1 VRIALNSK
9 LDTQG
14 KQLLPWKPFSNGKQ
28 FGLLHLPTSTIIE
41 VEKRVYDSFYPLQ
54 NTPLENTTSLSNPQ
68 AEVESFLREAHA
80 TLGPGTPMGKEP
92 VNIVSIALNV
102 EESCNLRCTYCY
114 AGDGNYGHDS
124 TMHTSLALEAVK
136 SLSAGKK
143 RFHIAFFGGE
153 PLLNFP
159 LIKDVVAWCEANQE
173 TKYTFGMTTN
183 ATLLNTTQLK
193 FLKDHSVSIKISYDG
208 DKAQAKQRLMMDKKN
223 NAAELVKKKMFKFRS
238 ELEELNMSI
247 RATFSKNAVH
257 DFADSIEGILSDF
270 EAKISYSKV
279 ASSDPEQSI
288 DEDDVE
294 VLGEALSRIVHGLLE
309 KKEFAKLLR
318 IANISASL
326 RIIHRGYVNRMTCGA
341 GIGYMSVST
350 KGEYFLCHR
359 FTESQEEKIGDVKS
373 GLDLKK
379 LEQFQ
384 EYRAGNHAPCNT
396 CWMQKYCRGGCFQ
409 ENKLKH
415 GSWFE
420 PSVIFCRLQE
430 IELELALQ
438 AYLAIKAEEPKLL
451 ESL

>member
-1 VRIALNSK
+1 MRFPLQDK
-9 LDTQG
+9 LWNPG
-14 KQLLPWKPFSNGKQ
+14 SQLLPWKPFSNGKQ
-28 FGLLHLPTSTIIE
+28 YGLLHLPTSTIIQ
-41 VEKRVYDSFYPLQ
+41 VEKSIFESFEPMEPSGVPR
-54 NTPLENTTSLSNPQ
+54 TIPLEV
-68 AEVESFLREAHA
+68 ASFLQRAHEA
-80 TLGPGTPMGKEP
+80 LGPGTPLTKEP
-92 VNIVSIALNV
+92 INIVSIALNV

-124 TMHTSLALEAVK
+124 TMHSDLAIKAVE
-136 SLSAGKK
+136 SLSKGKK

-159 LIKDVVAWCEANQE
+159 LIKEVVAWCEQNKE
-173 TKYTFGMTTN
+173 TSYTFGMTTN
-183 ATLLNTTQLK
+183 ATLLNSTQLK
-193 FLKDHSVSIKISYDG
+193 FLKDHAISIKISYDG
-208 DKAQAKQRLMMDKKN
+208 DKAQAKQRLLMDKKQ
-223 NAAELVKKKMFKFRS
+223 NAAALVKKKMIKFKD

-247 RATFSKNAVH
+247 RATISKNAVH

-270 EAKISYSKV
+270 SAKLSYSKV
-279 ASSDPEQSI
+279 ASSDISQSI
-288 DEDDVE
+288 DEQDVE
-294 VLGEALSRIVHGLLE
+294 LLGDALSKTVHSLIE
-309 KKEFAKLLR
+309 KKDFKKLLR
-318 IANISASL
+318 ITNIAASL

-359 FTESQEEKIGDVKS
+359 FTESAEEKIGDVRS

-384 EYRAGNHAPCNT
+384 DYRSGNHAPCNT

-430 IELELALQ
+430 IELSLALE
-438 AYLAIKAEEPKLL
+438 AYLAINAEDPKLL